1 MNCQFSSIR
10 LPAEILAPVSALR
23 GVPKGCLVRRFG
35 GWIARLVT
43 ASASGEHSGDR
54 METGAV
60 RGLLRGRGAPLSA
73 LLVSI
78 LGVCLTVHYW
88 CWLTGHG
95 SESPGATVRNVAL
108 VIAAPVTLILALWRS
123 RVAQRQ
129 ADIAY
134 RALHD
139 ESYRAAV
146 GMLEHQRLFVR
157 LGGIDTLLQLARA
170 YPAEFHR
177 RVVHILAAFVRHP
190 PPQDKEEQRGRVR
203 EDVQTILVFYGERS
217 AEALKIEDTED
228 FIIDL
233 QGSDLSGI
241 WLPRGANLKR
251 VRLARC
257 NLSDAVLDGVN
268 GLTQSRIQGS
278 TADPNKPPSIR
289 DTIDCETGLPVT
301 WPPNGPA

>member
-1 MNCQFSSIR
+1 
-10 LPAEILAPVSALR
+10 
-23 GVPKGCLVRRFG
+23 
-35 GWIARLVT
+35 
-43 ASASGEHSGDR
+43 

-60 RGLLRGRGAPLSA
+60 RRLLRGWGAPLSA

-78 LGVCLTVHYW
+78 LGFCLTIHYW

-95 SESPGATVRNVAL
+95 TESPGATVRNAAL

-134 RALHD
+134 RTFHG
-139 ESYRAAV
+139 ETYRAAV
-146 GMLEHQRLFVR
+146 SMLEHQRLFVR
-157 LGGIDTLLQLARA
+157 LGGIATLLQLARA
-170 YPAEFHR
+170 YPAEFHL

-190 PPQDKEEQRGRVR
+190 PPQDEEEPQGCVR
-203 EDVQTILVFYGERS
+203 EDVQTILVFYGERP
-217 AEALKIEDTED
+217 AEALEIEDKED

-241 WLPRGANLKR
+241 WLRRGANLRR

-257 NLSDAVLDGVN
+257 NLSGAVLDGVN

-278 TADPNKPPSIR
+278 TADSKQPPSIR
-289 DTIDCETGLPVT
+289 DTIDCKTGLPLT
-301 WPPNGPA
+301 WPPNGPF